1 MPRWVLVKKVILGFQ
16 GSDLAVGG
24 RGGGGCFF
32 SCIRVKMQHFVFFGD
47 FQGGW
52 WGGRF
57 RGILR
62 RRGPPPSISGMLTSL
77 KCVIL
82 IKIY

>member
-1 MPRWVLVKKVILGFQ
+1 MPSKYLTLMSKIGLKISLQWQNIIFFTFPNMPRWVLVKKVILGFQ

-47 FQGGW
+47 F
-52 WGGRF
+52 
-57 RGILR
+57 
-62 RRGPPPSISGMLTSL
+62 
-77 KCVIL
+77 
-82 IKIY
+82 